1 MTTAQKDFA
10 KTSLFALTWPIF
22 IEQGLRILVGTVDV
36 LMVSRVSDDAV
47 AALGQA
53 GQVVYLSIVV
63 FSFISLGAS
72 VVITHHLGA
81 KDRVGADRV
90 ASAAVTANTWIGLVV
105 SLLVFF
111 FSQPMLRVMQLPTR
125 LLPLAMQFL
134 PLMGGTLFLEAQNIA
149 ISAVLRAH
157 GRTRDPMWVTG
168 AQNVLNAIGN
178 GLLLFGLF
186 GFPKLGVMGVA
197 ISGVCSRMVAFGA
210 LWLLLKRR
218 TQVRIRAR
226 AYFSFPVHELRRI
239 LRIGAPA
246 AGGNI
251 CWWLAFIA
259 VTAFIAR
266 MGSAALATQT
276 YVMQVGMWVILF
288 AMSLGFAT
296 EILIGHL
303 VGAGDF
309 EATYR
314 APFRSVRVGLFLVV
328 GTTSVVA
335 LVAPRI
341 LGVFTQDDV
350 IIATGTVL
358 LRMGLVLET
367 VRLLNWV
374 FVCAL
379 RATGDARF
387 PLGMGILSMLGLW
400 VPLSGLLGLRAG
412 LGLAGIWLAMIADES
427 LR

>member
-1 MTTAQKDFA
+1 
-10 KTSLFALTWPIF
+10 
-22 IEQGLRILVGTVDV
+22 
-36 LMVSRVSDDAV
+36 
-47 AALGQA
+47 
-53 GQVVYLSIVV
+53 
-63 FSFISLGAS
+63 
-72 VVITHHLGA
+72 
-81 KDRVGADRV
+81 
-90 ASAAVTANTWIGLVV
+90 
-105 SLLVFF
+105 
-111 FSQPMLRVMQLPTR
+111 
-125 LLPLAMQFL
+125 
-134 PLMGGTLFLEAQNIA
+134 
-149 ISAVLRAH
+149 
-157 GRTRDPMWVTG
+157 
-168 AQNVLNAIGN
+168 
-178 GLLLFGLF
+178 
-186 GFPKLGVMGVA
+186 
-197 ISGVCSRMVAFGA
+197 
-210 LWLLLKRR
+210 
-218 TQVRIRAR
+218 
-226 AYFSFPVHELRRI
+226 
-239 LRIGAPA
+239 
-246 AGGNI
+246 
-251 CWWLAFIA
+251 
-259 VTAFIAR
+259 
-266 MGSAALATQT
+266 
-276 YVMQVGMWVILF
+276 
-288 AMSLGFAT
+288 MSLGFAT

-427 LR
+427 LRAVVFI